1 MGAMHA
7 GGRASGETAFVS
19 AGRRIALLLVALAAT
34 SLPLGAV
41 AQQTCVQYQ
50 L

>member
-1 MGAMHA
+1 MAMHA
-7 GGRASGETAFVS
+7 GGRASVKTAFMS
-19 AGRRIALLLVALAAT
+19 AGRPIALLLVALAAT